1 MPKVPD
7 LADAVSH
14 EPLFRRDYNCGGTG
28 NALTHRLWDLRY
40 LSIKALLDSVVDGDI
55 VFDSAVFVGVAGIAG
70 ESATFFTNLHS
81 TSSSTLRRAVT
92 FCGVP
97 VRLHAV
103 IFSGVESVHLWSI
116 VGGRKQTS
124 LSRYVQRG

>member
-14 EPLFRRDYNCGGTG
+14 EPLFRRDPNFGGTG
-28 NALTHRLWDLRY
+28 NALAHRLWHLRY
-40 LSIKALLDSVVDGDI
+40 LIIKALLDSVVDGDI

-81 TSSSTLRRAVT
+81 TSSPTLRRAVT

-97 VRLHAV
+97 ARLHAV
-103 IFSGVESVHLWSI
+103 TFTGVESVRPWSI
-116 VGGRKQTS
+116 FGGRKQTT
-124 LSRYVQRG
+124 